1 VDHGVSR
8 VTCHVQDLDA
18 WADLLRAPTK
28 LPSIDSRHDD
38 IGQQKINLRLF
49 LQEDGQSSLGAGSR
63 NDAIIQV
70 SQKFGNICTQVRII
84 FDDEYRL
91 QFLVPWPTSL

>member
-1 VDHGVSR
+1 MDHGVSR

-18 WADLLRAPTK
+18 WADVLCASTK

-38 IGQQKINLRLF
+38 IGQHKINLRLF
-49 LQEDGQSSLGAGSR
+49 LQEDGQGSLGAGSH
-63 NDAIIQV
+63 NDAIIQI
-70 SQKFGNICTQVRII
+70 SQKLRNICTQVRII

-91 QFLVPWPTSL
+91 